1 MRGANR
7 QAEPGSDNFSIFI
20 VYVVPPVYLIPS
32 MKQILVAT
40 DFSKSAAN
48 AMAYAMEL
56 ASVLGADVCAIHAI
70 HPTEGINNSTYNAIF
85 IEDYYNN
92 KRQALKEW
100 VEDFKKDG
108 AFQNINVTSLCDVG
122 FLKTV
127 ITRYVDENP
136 VALLVMGITGAT
148 GITGIV
154 GSNASMMVT
163 KVKTPTLIIPLESRF
178 SKIPMITLATDFQTK
193 LSAEDIDALNELI
206 TALGSEKMQVLYVAD
221 KPDDKHISTG
231 EARLRDLIPNTELE
245 FNYISNS
252 SAITG
257 IMDFIESHETDIL
270 CLVKHHH
277 NIVYR
282 LFTRSTVNQVMN
294 KSVKAIL
301 VLHE

>member
-1 MRGANR
+1 
-7 QAEPGSDNFSIFI
+7 
-20 VYVVPPVYLIPS
+20 

-56 ASVLGADVCAIHAI
+56 ARVLKRDVCAIHAI

-92 KRQALKEW
+92 KRQAL
-100 VEDFKKDG
+100 EDWTTEFTDQEVYSTIK
-108 AFQNINVTSLCDVG
+108 VTTLCDVG
-122 FLKTV
+122 FLKNV
-127 ITRYVDENP
+127 ITRYVDTHQVE
-136 VALLVMGITGAT
+136 LLVMGITGAT

-178 SKIPMITLATDFQTK
+178 SKAPMITLATDYQTR
-193 LSAEDIDALNELI
+193 LSADDVNALNELVK
-206 TALGSEKMQVLYVAD
+206 AFDSEKMNVLYVSE
-221 KPDDKHISTG
+221 KPGKKDIQTG
-231 EARLRDLIPNTELE
+231 EANLRDLIKHTELE
-245 FNYISNS
+245 FNYIQNSN
-252 SAITG
+252 TLNG
-257 IMDFIESHETDIL
+257 IMEFIESHDTDIL

>member
-1 MRGANR
+1 
-7 QAEPGSDNFSIFI
+7 
-20 VYVVPPVYLIPS
+20 

-48 AMAYAMEL
+48 AMAYAVEL
-56 ASVLGADVCAIHAI
+56 AKVLHLDICVIHAI

-85 IEDYYNN
+85 IENYYAN

-100 VEDFKKDG
+100 ADG
-108 AFQNINVTSLCDVG
+108 FAGSGAATVNMITLCDVG
-122 FLKTV
+122 FLKNV
-127 ITRYVDENP
+127 ITRYVDQHP
-136 VALLVMGITGAT
+136 VELLVMGITGST

-163 KVKTPTLIIPLESRF
+163 KVKTPTLIIPLESKF
-178 SKIPMITLATDFQTK
+178 NKAPMITLATDFETR
-193 LSAEDIDALNELI
+193 LSAEDVNALNEMVK
-206 TALGSEKMQVLYVAD
+206 AFSPAKMQVLYVAEKTD
-221 KPDDKHISTG
+221 EKSVRTG
-231 EARLRDLIPNTELE
+231 EAKLKDLIKHTELE
-245 FNYISNS
+245 FNSINNS
-252 SAITG
+252 SALNG
-257 IMDFIESHETDIL
+257 IIDFIESHETDIL

-294 KSVKAIL
+294 KTVKAIL

>member
-1 MRGANR
+1 
-7 QAEPGSDNFSIFI
+7 
-20 VYVVPPVYLIPS
+20 

-40 DFSKSAAN
+40 DFSNSASN

-56 ASVLGADVCAIHAI
+56 ADILRMEVVVIHAI

-100 VEDFKKDG
+100 AA
-108 AFQNINVTSLCDVG
+108 AFQEGKAYAQTQVETICDVG

-127 ITRYVDENP
+127 ITRYIKNHP
-136 VALLVMGITGAT
+136 VELLVMGITGST

-163 KVKTPTLIIPLESRF
+163 KVKIPTLIIPLESNF
-178 SKIPMITLATDFQTK
+178 PGDPLITLATDFETT
-193 LSAEDIDALNELI
+193 LSEKDVRALNEMI
-206 TALGSEKMQVLYVAD
+206 KGFKSKKMQVIYVAE
-221 KPDDKHISTG
+221 KPDENHILAG
-231 EARLRDLIPNTELE
+231 ESKIKALIEEKTEIH
-245 FNYISNS
+245 FNYINDS
-252 SAITG
+252 STTNG
-257 IMDFIESHETDIL
+257 IMDFIKDSHTDIL

-277 NIVYR
+277 NILYR

>member
-1 MRGANR
+1 
-7 QAEPGSDNFSIFI
+7 
-20 VYVVPPVYLIPS
+20 

-40 DFSKSAAN
+40 DFSKCAAN

-56 ASVLGADVCAIHAI
+56 ASVLGREVCAIHAI
-70 HPTEGINNSTYNAIF
+70 HPTKGINNSTYNAIF

-92 KRQALKEW
+92 KREALKEW
-100 VEDFKKDG
+100 VDEFKKDG
-108 AFQNINVTSLCDVG
+108 AYQSVNVTSLCDVG

-127 ITRYVDENP
+127 ITSYIETHEVDM
-136 VALLVMGITGAT
+136 LVMGIIGAT

-154 GSNASMMVT
+154 GSNASMVVT
-163 KVKTPTLIIPLESRF
+163 KIKIPTLIVPLESKF
-178 SKIPMITLATDFQTK
+178 ATVPMITLATDFETRF
-193 LSAEDIDALNELI
+193 SAADITALNEMVK
-206 TALGSEKMQVLYVAD
+206 AFGSAKMQVLYVAD
-221 KPDDKHISTG
+221 KPDEKQLHVWES
-231 EARLRDLIPNTELE
+231 RLKDLIIHTQLE
-245 FNYISNS
+245 FNYIQNS
-252 SAITG
+252 SALNG
-257 IMDFIESHETDIL
+257 IMAFIESHHTDML